1 MSRLEKSQQP
11 STDESAE
18 RALPSRSRQRVR
30 KPYTP
35 PRLKSY
41 GRLAELT
48 RFGGSQVVD
57 SGAGLGNQP

>member
-11 STDESAE
+11 TQETAE
-18 RALPSRSRQRVR
+18 PSRPSQTRGGGR
-30 KPYTP
+30 KRYSA
-35 PRLKSY
+35 PRLKAY

>member
-1 MSRLEKSQQP
+1 MSRLKKSQQP
-11 STDESAE
+11 NRKAPEGV
-18 RALPSRSRQRVR
+18 LRSPDSGRPR
-30 KPYTP
+30 KPYSA
-35 PRLKSY
+35 PRLKAY